1 MVAAKKSDEKFGH
14 NLARDFGDSNQSCTV
29 SAGALTETGC
39 ALPTSLKCR
48 VCFFN
53 MKYNLKMFANHQEMS
68 HHLTLF
74 RQNCTWNFNILT
86 FKWCQMRLLWW
97 LSNTVTMSLECFK
110 CWKTMMSDTCL
121 ISWWH
126 LSPLEFVPE
135 DSNQHIPTRKSLTK
149 ICIKKD
155 DKFQGFFVPWF
166 GSFLFFVLSFP
177 SDQSWER
184 DFSI

>member
-48 VCFFN
+48 VCFF
-53 MKYNLKMFANHQEMS
+53 
-68 HHLTLF
+68 
-74 RQNCTWNFNILT
+74 TWNTTSKCLQITKKCLIIWHFFDKIAPETST
-86 FKWCQMRLLWW
+86 FWHSKWCQMRLLWW

-177 SDQSWER
+177 SDQSWEK